1 MSAQVIIMVSSLP
14 LCLAVCAAMSSL
26 ETALFSLTYH
36 DRMRMAKSYPRLLSV
51 VDRMLAR
58 PRELLV
64 TNLLVNMIASTL
76 YMVLTTLIGMHADHA
91 ALQIGLAA
99 LNLLAMTLMAEVIS
113 KMLAARYRVEVCRLL
128 APPLWRLF
136 LFMAPVRVALANGI
150 VEPLARLLLPGRN
163 RARAMSPDELK
174 GLLDLSARQGA
185 IQDDEVRLLSQVIA
199 LGALR
204 VRDLM
209 THRVDME
216 WIDETATAGQVRSLV
231 ARTRLTRVPVCR
243 AAAAGG
249 ARGLDAGVLGLLNT
263 KRYLAE
269 AADGRAVN
277 LMEFVEPAVYVPE
290 ATTLDRLLQNVRGA
304 AVKVGLCVDEHGTI
318 VGVVAA
324 QDVVRRLVTEVT
336 TRTGEGAA
344 GASGAPEV
352 RAEGPGRWSVPGRQ
366 SVREWAQM
374 FGLPPDP
381 RVTTVAGYVMA
392 ELGRPARVGDAVVMG
407 NLRMEVTELDGMM
420 IERVGVSV
428 LDGTATGKEALSAKG
443 AGA

>member
-1 MSAQVIIMVSSLP
+1 MSAQVVIMISALP

-36 DRMRMAKSYPRLLSV
+36 DRMRMAKAHPRLLSV

-64 TNLLVNMIASTL
+64 TNLLINMIASTL
-76 YMVLTTLIGMHADHA
+76 YMVLTTLIGLHTDHA

-113 KMLAARYRVEVCRLL
+113 KMLAARYRVGVCRLL
-128 APPLWRLF
+128 ARPLWRVF

-150 VEPLARLLLPGRN
+150 VEPLSRLLLPGRN
-163 RARAMSPDELK
+163 RPRAMSPDELK

-216 WIDETATAGQVRSLV
+216 WIDESATPQQVRDVV
-231 ARTRLTRVPVCR
+231 ARARLTRLPVCR
-243 AAAAGG
+243 ATVPGG

-304 AVKVGLCVDEHGTI
+304 AVKVGLCVDEHGGI

-336 TRTGEGAA
+336 TRTAAEGGA
-344 GASGAPEV
+344 GAPAV

-392 ELGRPARVGDAVVMG
+392 ELGRPARVGDAVHLG

-428 LDGTATGKEALSAKG
+428 QNGTSSGPSG
-443 AGA
+443 AAGTEDRA